1 MAMDSQIE
9 KFFSDAH
16 RRSFDR
22 GRTEGRT
29 EGKAEGKA
37 EALLMV
43 LRRRGMVITAPP
55 QQQIVACGELATLE
69 RWLDRA
75 FTVDSV
81 DELLG

>member
-1 MAMDSQIE
+1 
-9 KFFSDAH
+9 
-16 RRSFDR
+16 
-22 GRTEGRT
+22 
-29 EGKAEGKA
+29 
-37 EALLMV
+37 
-43 LRRRGMVITAPP
+43 MVITAPQ